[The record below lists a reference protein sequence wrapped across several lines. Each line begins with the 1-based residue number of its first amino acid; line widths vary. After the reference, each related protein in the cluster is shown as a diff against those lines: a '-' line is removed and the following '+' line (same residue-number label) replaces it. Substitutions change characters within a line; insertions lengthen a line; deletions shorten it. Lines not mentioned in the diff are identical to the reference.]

1 MKQKQR
7 AERHHHILK
16 TAALS
21 LLTILLFFN
30 TAGVLYLLQ
39 RHDNDGVTLST
50 FIVRAVENLN
60 RPLAIDPTTGKQ
72 YIPAARLVLPPP
84 PASNNLRPVYSYTA
98 ATVDWPDE
106 ELQLADYS
114 AIESATTPIISERYS
129 PEAMLDKVP
138 KLQACARGVR
148 ITFKELKDDPA
159 VASKRLANGKTAY
172 FHTEQTCNSPELLDY
187 AKQIDSY

>member
-1 MKQKQR
+1 MKQKHR
-7 AERHHHILK
+7 AERHHNILK
-16 TAALS
+16 TAVLS

-60 RPLAIDPTTGKQ
+60 RPLAVDPMTNKQ

-84 PASNNLRPVYSYTA
+84 PASNNVRPVYSYTP
-98 ATVDWPDE
+98 ATADWPDE

-114 AIESATTPIISERYS
+114 AIESATTPIISERYN

-148 ITFKELKDDPA
+148 ITFKDIKDYPA
-159 VASKRLANGKTAY
+159 VATKLLKNGKTAY
-172 FHTEQTCNSPELLDY
+172 FHTEELCNNPELLDY